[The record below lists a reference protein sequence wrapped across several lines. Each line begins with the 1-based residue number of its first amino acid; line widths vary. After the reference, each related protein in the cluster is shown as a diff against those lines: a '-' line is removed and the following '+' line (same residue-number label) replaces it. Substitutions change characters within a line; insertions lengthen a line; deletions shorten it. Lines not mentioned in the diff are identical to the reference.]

1 MAKNKKKTSAEINQ
15 IVDGLM
21 NIDNLRREYDVVAN
35 VASVLGKVLN
45 ATCNDDSIIKKIG
58 EEQYSHICRQ
68 HGLATE
74 YRDLLAV
81 RICWLEYNNKKD

>member
-21 NIDNLRREYDVVAN
+21 NVDNLRREYDVVAHA
-35 VASVLGKVLN
+35 ASVLGKVLD
-45 ATCNDDSIIKKIG
+45 ATSNDDSIIKKLG

-68 HGLATE
+68 RGLAME
-74 YRDLLAV
+74 YRDILAV
-81 RICWLEYNNKKD
+81 RICLLEHDNKKD